1 VPASYGVAI
10 ATRPSA
16 DSEYGPTRG
25 CRSDFCEKE
34 SDEKEIF
41 SEKEITPL
49 SGIRKKKPKS
59 GFQACGVK
67 AFSYA
72 T

>member
-41 SEKEITPL
+41 SEKEIPPRGGNT
-49 SGIRKKKPKS
+49 KKKPKS
-59 GFQACGVK
+59 GF
-67 AFSYA
+67 
-72 T
+72 